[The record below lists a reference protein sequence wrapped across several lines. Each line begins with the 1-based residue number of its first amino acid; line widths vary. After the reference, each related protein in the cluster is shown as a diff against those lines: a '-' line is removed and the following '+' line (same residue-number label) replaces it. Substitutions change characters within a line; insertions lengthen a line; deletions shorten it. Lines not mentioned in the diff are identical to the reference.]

1 MLCLASDTNRRSC
14 DGDRLLFDGASL
26 IVVNG
31 ECVAQGPQFGTS
43 DVEVITAVC
52 DLEAVRAKRN
62 SSSRN
67 QQAVQAPAYR
77 RIETEFSLSA
87 DVLDLSLSPTPARA
101 VFYHRPEEEIAYGPA
116 AWMWDYLRRSGLAG
130 FLLPLSG
137 GIDSCATA
145 VLVFSMARM
154 VHKSIREGNQT
165 VLKDCRRI
173 AGAYE
178 KKDWMPSSPQAIMKN
193 VMHTVYMGMQTQS
206 SSATRKRARDLA
218 EAIGSYHLE
227 ADIDRMWHNACKQI
241 GSRRARDS
249 FRHL

>member
-1 MLCLASDTNRRSC
+1 MLRLASDTNRRSC

-31 ECVAQGPQFGTS
+31 ECVAQGSQFGTS

-52 DLEAVRAKRN
+52 DLEAVRAKRS

-116 AWMWDYLRRSGLAG
+116 VRVDVGLTRAAKRLGGVPAAAVRRDRQLRHGGAGL
-130 FLLPLSG
+130 
-137 GIDSCATA
+137 
-145 VLVFSMARM
+145 
-154 VHKSIREGNQT
+154 
-165 VLKDCRRI
+165 
-173 AGAYE
+173 
-178 KKDWMPSSPQAIMKN
+178 
-193 VMHTVYMGMQTQS
+193 
-206 SSATRKRARDLA
+206 
-218 EAIGSYHLE
+218 
-227 ADIDRMWHNACKQI
+227 
-241 GSRRARDS
+241 
-249 FRHL
+249 